1 MSIAENHG
9 GLYTHLEQLR
19 ESQGQLE
26 NNVFKAFGLD
36 YRYLEKGNDINE
48 LVRLFEVVKD
58 IDHPIL
64 LHIHSIKGGG
74 YAPAEDDKEH

>member
-64 LHIHSIKGGG
+64 LHIHSIKGVG